1 MVNVNLNINSKKW
14 LIVGGGVVAT
24 RRTKKILSSGAIIKI
39 VSPKVSKSLISLESK
54 NKKIKILKRNFRKS
68 DIKSV
73 DFVLA
78 CTNNNEVNK
87 KIVYEAR
94 KNKVPVSNA
103 SNKSDNDFSFTS
115 EVKINKNIKINFS
128 TNGSSPYF
136 SKSLKLLFNSSI
148 KKELIALYKATER
161 NEKKSADK
169 KKNRLLKETA
179 YNKKKNIKVLI
190 KDSLEKLKKWVL
202 QIQVSFIKEWE

>member
-39 VSPKVSKSLISLESK
+39 VSPKVSKSLVSLESK

-94 KNKVPVSNA
+94 KNRVPVSNA

-190 KDSLEKLKKWVL
+190 KDSLEKLKK
-202 QIQVSFIKEWE
+202 

>member
-87 KIVYEAR
+87 KIVYESR

-190 KDSLEKLKKWVL
+190 KDSLEKLNK
-202 QIQVSFIKEWE
+202 

>member
-190 KDSLEKLKKWVL
+190 KDSLEKLNKWAL
-202 QIQVSFIKEWE
+202 QIQVSFIKEWG

>member
-1 MVNVNLNINSKKW
+1 M
-14 LIVGGGVVAT
+14 VAT

-39 VSPKVSKSLISLESK
+39 VSPKVSKSLVSLESK

-179 YNKKKNIKVLI
+179 YNKNKNIKVLI
-190 KDSLEKLKKWVL
+190 KDSLEKLKK
-202 QIQVSFIKEWE
+202 

>member
-161 NEKKSADK
+161 NQKKSADK

-190 KDSLEKLKKWVL
+190 KDSLEKLNK
-202 QIQVSFIKEWE
+202 

>member
-161 NEKKSADK
+161 NQKKSADK

-190 KDSLEKLKKWVL
+190 KDSLEKLKK
-202 QIQVSFIKEWE
+202 

>member
-39 VSPKVSKSLISLESK
+39 VSPKVSKSLVSLESK

-161 NEKKSADK
+161 NQKKSADK

-190 KDSLEKLKKWVL
+190 KDSLEKLKK
-202 QIQVSFIKEWE
+202 

>member
-190 KDSLEKLKKWVL
+190 KDSLEKINK
-202 QIQVSFIKEWE
+202 

>member
-39 VSPKVSKSLISLESK
+39 VSPKVSKSLVSLESK

-190 KDSLEKLKKWVL
+190 KDSLEKLKK
-202 QIQVSFIKEWE
+202 

>member
-39 VSPKVSKSLISLESK
+39 VSPKVSKTLISLESK

-73 DFVLA
+73 DFILA

-103 SNKSDNDFSFTS
+103 SDRSDNDFSFTS

-190 KDSLEKLKKWVL
+190 KDSLEKLNK
-202 QIQVSFIKEWE
+202 

>member
-1 MVNVNLNINSKKW
+1 
-14 LIVGGGVVAT
+14 VVAT

>member
-190 KDSLEKLKKWVL
+190 KDSLEKLNK
-202 QIQVSFIKEWE
+202 

>member
-24 RRTKKILSSGAIIKI
+24 RRTKKILSSGAVIKI

-161 NEKKSADK
+161 NQKKSADK

-190 KDSLEKLKKWVL
+190 KDSLEKLKK
-202 QIQVSFIKEWE
+202 

>member
-190 KDSLEKLKKWVL
+190 KDSLEKLKK
-202 QIQVSFIKEWE
+202 